1 MANVS
6 AKGIIIKQSAY
17 GDGHRILSIFAE
29 GLGIIKAVSYGAGTS
44 KSSVAASSQFLCY
57 GDFDLYQGTGRMMT
71 INRIDTI
78 DGFYPVCEDIY
89 KLSLASYL
97 SDITYEALGENNC
110 DDRILRLYL
119 NAIYALAYRGEP
131 LKKVKTAYEL
141 KLMAAGG
148 YYPMLDKC
156 VDCGSEDIIK
166 FDFDK
171 GGVICGKCR
180 GRNSVKIN
188 DAVLGAMRYITACDD
203 KKMLAFSASD
213 ELLDYLNA
221 VSETYVST
229 QLDKNFKSLDY
240 YKTILL
246 S

>member
-1 MANVS
+1 MASIS
-6 AKGIIIKQSAY
+6 AKGIIIKQSTY
-17 GDGHRILSIFAE
+17 GDGHRILNIFAE
-29 GLGIIKAVSYGAGTS
+29 GLGIVKAVSYGAGKS

-57 GDFDLYQGTGRMMT
+57 GNFDLYQGTGRMMN

-97 SDITYEALGENNC
+97 ADITYETLGENNC

-119 NAIYALAYRGEP
+119 NAIYALAYRNEP
-131 LKKVKTAYEL
+131 LKKVKTVYEL

-148 YYPMLDKC
+148 YYPALDKC
-156 VDCGSEDIIK
+156 VDCGNDEAVK

-171 GGVICGKCR
+171 GGVLCNECA

-188 DAVLGAMRYITACDD
+188 DTAIKAMRSITGCDD

-221 VSETYVST
+221 VSETYVSA

-240 YKTILL
+240 YKTILM

>member
-1 MANVS
+1 MASIS

-29 GLGIIKAVSYGAGTS
+29 GLGIVKAVSYGAGKS
-44 KSSVAASSQFLCY
+44 KSSQAASSQFLCY
-57 GDFDLYQGTGRMMT
+57 GDFDLYRGTGRMMN

-89 KLSLASYL
+89 KLSLAAYL
-97 SDITYEALGENNC
+97 SDITYETLGENNC

-148 YYPMLDKC
+148 YYPALEKC
-156 VDCGSEDIIK
+156 VDCGGDDIVK
-166 FDFDK
+166 FDFEK
-171 GGVICGKCR
+171 GGVICGECK
-180 GRNSVKIN
+180 GRNFVKIN
-188 DAVLGAMRYITACDD
+188 DAVLGAMRYITGCDD

-221 VSETYVST
+221 VSETYVSV

-240 YKTILL
+240 YKTMLL

>member
-1 MANVS
+1 MASVS
-6 AKGIIIKQSAY
+6 AKGIIIRQTSY
-17 GDGHRILSIFAE
+17 GEGHRILHIFAE
-29 GLGIIKAVSYGAGTS
+29 GMGVVKAVIYGAGKS
-44 KSSVAASSQFLCY
+44 KSSAAASSQFLCY
-57 GDFDLYQGTGRMMT
+57 GSFELYRGTGRLMT
-71 INRIDTI
+71 VNRIDTI

-97 SDITYEALGENNC
+97 ADITYETLGENNS

-119 NAIYALAYRGEP
+119 NAVYALAYRNAP
-131 LKKVKTAYEL
+131 IKKVKTAYEL

-148 YYPMLDKC
+148 YCPVLDKC
-156 VDCGSEDIIK
+156 ADCADENAVK

-171 GGVICGKCR
+171 GGVLCGSCK

-188 DAVLGAMRYITACDD
+188 NAVLSAMRYIIGCDD
-203 KKMLAFSASD
+203 KKMLAFSAND

-221 VSETYVST
+221 ISETYVGV
-229 QLDKNFKSLDY
+229 QLDKHFKSLDY
-240 YKTILL
+240 YKTMLV

>member
-29 GLGIIKAVSYGAGTS
+29 GLGIVKAVSYGAGKS

-57 GDFDLYQGTGRMMT
+57 GDFDLYRGTGRMMN

-97 SDITYEALGENNC
+97 SDITYETLGDNNC

-148 YYPMLDKC
+148 YYPALEKC
-156 VDCGSEDIIK
+156 VDCGNDDIVK
-166 FDFDK
+166 FDFEK
-171 GGVICGKCR
+171 GGVICGECK
-180 GRNSVKIN
+180 GRNFVKIN
-188 DAVLGAMRYITACDD
+188 GAVLGAMRYITGCDD

-221 VSETYVST
+221 VSETYVSV